1 TAELLGPVRS
11 VRGYVEIGTPG
22 RYVKALRKRVA
33 IEGAVLVANDSA
45 PGLSLEDVIERGQ
58 LARAGQ
64 YVPLGNYDRLDAGRI
79 PDASVELV
87 TNYIGFHH
95 APADRLEPF
104 VASIRR
110 ILKPGGRLIVRDHDV
125 DSPQMEAMVALA
137 HDVFNAG
144 VKLSW
149 QQNHEQIRNFT

>member
-1 TAELLGPVRS
+1 
-11 VRGYVEIGTPG
+11 
-22 RYVKALRKRVA
+22 
-33 IEGAVLVANDSA
+33 
-45 PGLSLEDVIERGQ
+45 RGQ
-58 LARAGQ
+58 VGRAGQ
-64 YVPLGNYDRLDAGRI
+64 YVPLGNYDGLDGGRI

-95 APADRLEPF
+95 APAERLEPF
-104 VASIRR
+104 VLSIRR

-125 DSPQMEAMVALA
+125 DGPQMRDMVALA

-149 QQNHEQIRNFT
+149 QQNHDQIRNFTSVAQLEDYLTRMGFVHSPGRRLQAGDPTHNTLMLFTKPA